1 MNNIGNIDN
10 DNNII
15 TFETVKEK
23 LENLMEKHN
32 SIVEIGKRLKTIK
45 NEYEPI
51 KKNYIQVK
59 KQEQYENSVKNVN
72 FKILYPDIFLTQN
85 GELKITTRSRVL
97 LFTDWYNNHFKLDS
111 PDDENKPIL
120 KNSDL
125 VSLQSKIFFRLYEE
139 AKNKEPEDMLVSK
152 SDLRREGQRLFKC
165 IIDDDEGR
173 WGNIQVKYCMMSL
186 ALKARDAKIARE
198 VHKEEFSRIL
208 FAAFAEGDFF
218 SRQKK

>member
-1 MNNIGNIDN
+1 MANTRDINIDN
-10 DNNII
+10 NIV

-23 LENLMEKHN
+23 LENLIEKNN
-32 SIVEIGKRLKTIK
+32 SIVEIDKRLKAIK
-45 NEYEPI
+45 NEYAPI

-59 KQEQYENSVKNVN
+59 KQEQYKKSVQNVDCN
-72 FKILYPDIFLTQN
+72 IKYPELLLTQDI
-85 GELKITTRSRVL
+85 KIKTTTRTRVL
-97 LFTDWYNNHFKLDS
+97 LFTDWYNNHFKLVS
-111 PDDENKPIL
+111 PDADNEPIL

-125 VSLQSKIFFRLYEE
+125 VSLQNKIFLRISEE
-139 AKNKEPEDMLVSK
+139 EKNKEPEDMLISK

-165 IIDDDEGR
+165 IIDDGEGR

-186 ALKARDAKIARE
+186 ALKARDVKIARE
-198 VHKEEFSRIL
+198 VHREEFSRIL